1 MREAETMSKRPPI
14 SRGELDVARAVW
26 GLGEATVGQVFDALA
41 ERKDIDYSTVQTYLR
56 RLEAKGYLKTRRQG
70 RNKLYC
76 PRVAAGQVVREAID
90 DLVERLFDGEPLA
103 LWQHLIHERGIT
115 AEETR
120 QLRELLE
127 QWEAEQDDR

>member
-1 MREAETMSKRPPI
+1 MPKRPPI
-14 SRGELDVARAVW
+14 SRGELEVARAVW
-26 GLGEATVGQVFDALA
+26 DLGEATVGQVFDALA

-76 PRVAAGQVVREAID
+76 PRVAAGLVVREAID
-90 DLVERLFDGEPLA
+90 DLVDRLFDGEPLG
-103 LWQHLIHERGIT
+103 LWQHLIEERGIT

-127 QWEAEQDDR
+127 KWEAEQDDR